1 MSPENIIQVLT
12 SELDGVVP
20 KSSWGETSLFYN
32 PGKLL
37 PNGVYFCTIKE
48 KNGDN
53 DKSSELDRKS
63 VFRVSI
69 NAGKANYEKLF
80 GVKPKRPEKGC
91 IVNTG
96 HDFTKLD
103 ELMPHPIYAWMSWVQ
118 ILSPSKSSFESLLQL
133 IKDAHASAVI
143 KFNKKVQ
150 QKSSAKKQ
158 LTHMSLWLVNR
169 Y

>member
-1 MSPENIIQVLT
+1 MSPENIIQILT

-53 DKSSELDRKS
+53 DKSSNLDRTS
-63 VFRVSI
+63 AFRVSI
-69 NAGKANYEKLF
+69 GVGKSNYEKHF
-80 GVKPKRPEKGC
+80 GVKPKRPEKGG

-118 ILSPSKSSFESLLQL
+118 ILSPQKPSFESILPL
-133 IKDAHASAVI
+133 IKDAHANAVI
-143 KFNKKVQ
+143 NFNKKI
-150 QKSSAKKQ
+150 KKKN
-158 LTHMSLWLVNR
+158 S
-169 Y
+169 

>member
-1 MSPENIIQVLT
+1 MSPESIVQLLT
-12 SELDGVVP
+12 STLDGVVP

-32 PGKLL
+32 PDNLL

-53 DKSSELDRKS
+53 DKSSKLDRES

-69 NAGKANYEKLF
+69 GAGETNYLRLF
-80 GVKPKRPEKGC
+80 GTKPKRPEKGG

-96 HDFTKLD
+96 HDFSKLD

-118 ILSPSKSSFESLLQL
+118 ILSPSNSSFEA
-133 IKDAHASAVI
+133 ITPIINNAHARAVV

-150 QKSSAKKQ
+150 KNS
-158 LTHMSLWLVNR
+158 
-169 Y
+169 

>member
-1 MSPENIIQVLT
+1 MSPENIIQILT
-12 SELDGVVP
+12 SELAGVVP

-53 DKSSELDRKS
+53 DKSSKLDRDS

-69 NAGKANYEKLF
+69 GVGKPNYEKHF
-80 GVKPKRPEKGC
+80 GIKPKRPTKGG
-91 IVNTG
+91 IVETG
-96 HDFTKLD
+96 HDFTNLD
-103 ELMPHPIYAWMSWVQ
+103 TLMPHPIYAWMSWVQ
-118 ILSPSKSSFESLLQL
+118 ILSPSKSSFDSIFPL
-133 IKDAHASAVI
+133 IKDAHASAIV

-150 QKSSAKKQ
+150 QKS
-158 LTHMSLWLVNR
+158 T
-169 Y
+169 